1 MKVLEDELQRTFECG
16 RIIEELHHEQRRIRP
31 APSRELFGR
40 IERAGPR
47 ALQRGCDGQP
57 ECFRVIGSVVERQP
71 GAVGARQPLRGK
83 RGLPGPGARGHDA
96 STRQSSPL
104 TRVMSRGLA
113 TVCPGRR
120 GGLILVSG
128 VRGPTTIV
136 ATMDSSLR
144 PHVIYLADVDD
155 LS

>member
-31 APSRELFGR
+31 APRRELFGR

-83 RGLPGPGARGHDA
+83 CRLPGPGARGHDA
-96 STRQSSPL
+96 DAPVVTAHPRHEPRPRD
-104 TRVMSRGLA
+104 RVPGKARGRDLGFRRSWPDDHCGDQWILPC
-113 TVCPGRR
+113 VPGT
-120 GGLILVSG
+120 S
-128 VRGPTTIV
+128 
-136 ATMDSSLR
+136 
-144 PHVIYLADVDD
+144 
-155 LS
+155 